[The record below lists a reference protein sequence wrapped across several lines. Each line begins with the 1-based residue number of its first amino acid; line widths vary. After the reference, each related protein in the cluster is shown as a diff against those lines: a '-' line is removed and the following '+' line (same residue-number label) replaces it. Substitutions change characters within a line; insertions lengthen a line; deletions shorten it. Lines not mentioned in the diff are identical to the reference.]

1 MKKYL
6 FIAVIAMSFCVC
18 ACGNSTKTTN
28 DSTSVDSI
36 VVDSTATDSVVN
48 K

>member
-1 MKKYL
+1 MKKL
-6 FIAVIAMSFCVC
+6 FFIAVIAAALCS
-18 ACGNSTKTTN
+18 CGNSSKTTT

-36 VVDSTATDSVVN
+36 VVDSTSVDSTVT